1 MSADTPETFA
11 AKLQSVRV
19 PLWLPLLLG
28 ALLVVVFIW
37 KQWAMSAAE
46 AERESQRIALTEQ
59 AAREKAA
66 LLARANEAI
75 ARNSDAAHR
84 LMGATLAWS
93 VRGEKSR
100 GNLGQIDEFFGELVR
115 NERIQQ
121 AALADHDGQI
131 LLSSD
136 RKLQGARFADHFPV
150 EMLGEPTVAIHPGKD
165 GTKYLVMPI
174 LGLTSRTGSVILV
187 YRPEPALTDP

>member
-1 MSADTPETFA
+1 MNADAPETFA

-28 ALLVVVFIW
+28 VLLVVVFIW
-37 KQWAMSAAE
+37 KQWALNAAE
-46 AERESQRIALTEQ
+46 AELEAQRIALTEQ

-75 ARNSDAAHR
+75 ARNSEAAHR

-93 VRGEKSR
+93 VRGEMSR
-100 GNLGQIDEFFGELVR
+100 GNMGQIDEFFGELVR
-115 NERIQQ
+115 NDRIQQ
-121 AALADHDGQI
+121 AALADPGGQI

-136 RKLQGARFADHFPV
+136 RKLQGARFADHFPA
-150 EMLGEPTVAIHPGKD
+150 ELLSEPTVAIHPGKD
-165 GTKYLVMPI
+165 GNKYLVMPI
-174 LGLTSRTGSVILV
+174 FGLTSRTGSVILV
-187 YRPEPALTDP
+187 YQPESALTDP